1 MEDKKYFSKEQIETL
16 KPAEIHFYSCVYEQW
31 KRGTV
36 STMNDLVADTYEQT
50 TGEQLPRNWN
60 CASCS
65 FNNYLKVGKLYY
77 ESIEYWKNI
86 DEQKEG
92 KQLEFDFNDEEPEK
106 VEPEPAKV
114 ERTIDQVQD
123 TSETTVPDSTHQVDE
138 VVEVNDSDKVGNEI
152 EPTLIINELKTEVA
166 KTETNNTQEQPK
178 KKPGRPKKNK

>member
-1 MEDKKYFSKEQIETL
+1 MEDKKYFSREQIEIL

-106 VEPEPAKV
+106 VEPE
-114 ERTIDQVQD
+114 
-123 TSETTVPDSTHQVDE
+123 
-138 VVEVNDSDKVGNEI
+138 I
-152 EPTLIINELKTEVA
+152 EPTLIINELEPEVA
-166 KTETNNTQEQPK
+166 NTETNNTQEQPK

>member
-1 MEDKKYFSKEQIETL
+1 MKDKKYFSREQIETL

-106 VEPEPAKV
+106 PEPEPEPEKPEPEPEKV
-114 ERTIDQVQD
+114 E
-123 TSETTVPDSTHQVDE
+123 P
-138 VVEVNDSDKVGNEI
+138 EI
-152 EPTLIINELKTEVA
+152 EPTLIINELEPEVA
-166 KTETNNTQEQPK
+166 NTETNNTQEQK
-178 KKPGRPKKNK
+178 KKPGRPKKSK

>member
-92 KQLEFDFNDEEPEK
+92 KQLQLQFKDEEPDK
-106 VEPEPAKV
+106 VEPESEDTAKAEIV
-114 ERTIDQVQD
+114 E
-123 TSETTVPDSTHQVDE
+123 P
-138 VVEVNDSDKVGNEI
+138 EI
-152 EPTLIINELKTEVA
+152 EPALIINELETKVA
-166 KTETNNTQEQPK
+166 NTETNNTQEQPK
-178 KKPGRPKKNK
+178 KPGRPKKNK